1 MTDSRT
7 LAFCNLF
14 GVLGAIPTLLDIAPE
29 ARAIVADATLSV
41 GFAVKNGPSA
51 TLRFEGG
58 AARMTEGTQGC
69 SIRLFFPCPDK
80 FNALIDGKGTP
91 IPTSGFR
98 HVGFLLGPFTRL
110 TDILAAYLR
119 PTETA
124 LNDPTFF
131 ARSTELMLHVIAG
144 AVAAVGNEDK
154 VGRFSASNIVD
165 GTVRLAIGRVGQ
177 DDLAVGIDV
186 CDHRLTALHTAPAE
200 SLSEMRFDSLETA
213 RALFDGKLN
222 AIAAVGEGKVRVGGM
237 IAQLDNINRILDR
250 VALYLA

>member
-14 GVLGAIPTLLDIAPE
+14 GVLGAIPTLLEIAPE
-29 ARAIVADATLSV
+29 ARAIVADKTISV
-41 GFAVKNGPSA
+41 GFAVGDGPSA
-51 TLRFEGG
+51 TLHFERG
-58 AARMTEGTQGC
+58 AARMTEGTRGC
-69 SIRLFFPCPDK
+69 SIRLYFPCPDK
-80 FNALIDGKGTP
+80 FNALIEGKGTP

-98 HVGFLLGPFTRL
+98 HIGFLLGPFTKL
-110 TDILAAYLR
+110 TDILSAYLR
-119 PTETA
+119 PVEGA

-144 AVAAVGNEDK
+144 AIAAVGNEDK

-165 GTVRLAIGRVGQ
+165 GTVKLAIGRVGQ
-177 DDLAVGIDV
+177 SDLAVGIDV
-186 CDHRLTALHTAPAE
+186 RDHHLTAIHTPPAE

-213 RALFDGKLN
+213 RALFDGKIN
-222 AIAAVGEGKVRVGGM
+222 AIVAVGEGKVYVGGM
-237 IAQLDNINRILDR
+237 IAQVDNINRILDR